1 MTYLTDDVRQ
11 VPAATFE
18 LGMLPYRSRYLAV
31 DRLVQSWCDRCVFL
45 ISVYTAT
52 EDGTEA
58 LIAFE

>member
-45 ISVYTAT
+45 ISV
-52 EDGTEA
+52 
-58 LIAFE
+58 